1 MIFFEKHNKKYLDN
15 KSKLQNINFKSREK
29 YKNSTLYW
37 HGSDSE
43 NKFYKFKRKNI
54 NHPKID
60 YYKKNPILYNFNNFG
75 FRTYD
80 NFSLNEK
87 GIVILG
93 CSFSEGVGIPIEELW
108 GYKLSKT
115 LNKKFWNL
123 SIGGSGIRSC
133 FENLIIYDSYL
144 EYDDVF
150 LLIPPKFR
158 KKFYIFDNDLIK
170 SILKSEFSD
179 IDFLEILPTML
190 RGDTFISKDYE
201 KWISTLLLGSN
212 FEEFIYEISYLYAI
226 IGFCKDRNKNIY
238 FTTVDHINDLFEESK
253 NNFNYFEMDARDGHW
268 GFKKQHF
275 TYEYF
280 LKQINNDI

>member
-1 MIFFEKHNKKYLDN
+1 MIFFETDNKDYLKNKKVLEE
-15 KSKLQNINFKSREK
+15 INFKNREK

-37 HGSDSE
+37 HGSDTE
-43 NKFYKFKRKNI
+43 DKFLNFKRKNDT
-54 NHPKID
+54 HSKIE
-60 YYKKNPILYNFNNFG
+60 YYKKNPISYNFNNFG
-75 FRTYD
+75 FRTPD

-87 GIVILG
+87 GIIILG

-123 SIGGSGIRSC
+123 SIGGTGVRSC

-158 KKFYIFDNDLIK
+158 KKFYTFDNNLIK
-170 SILKSEFSD
+170 SILKPRFSNT
-179 IDFLEILPTML
+179 DFLEIIPNML
-190 RGDTFISKDYE
+190 YGDLFTNKDYE
-201 KWISTLLLGSN
+201 KWVSTFLLGSN

-226 IGFCKDRNKNIY
+226 IGFCKEKNKNIY
-238 FTTVDHINDLFEESK
+238 FTSIHHINELYEKNK

-268 GFKKQHF
+268 NFKKQHF
-275 TYEYF
+275 IYEYF
-280 LKQINNDI
+280 LKQTNF